1 MDKKPAKDQKKKR
14 TPRKITPRYLENA
27 ALYYLQRYASS
38 AGNLRRVLT
47 RKVDRSCQFHGTPAD
62 EFYPVIDALVAR
74 YEKSGLLNDTLYA
87 EGRTASL
94 RRQGKSRQAIAAN
107 LKVKGL
113 APDIIQQ
120 ALESVDGDRADT
132 TLPAELAAALKL
144 ARKRKIG
151 RFNPKPE
158 SDPLLRRKQ
167 QMREMGIMARGGFS
181 YDIARQAL
189 DFSADDIDGGFDEI
203 T

>member
-132 TLPAELAAALKL
+132 TLSAELAAALKL

-189 DFSADDIDGGFDEI
+189 DFNADDVDGGFDEI

>member
-47 RKVDRSCQFHGTPAD
+47 RKVDRSCQFHGMPAD

-132 TLPAELAAALKL
+132 ALPAELAAALKL

>member
-132 TLPAELAAALKL
+132 ALPAELAAALKL

>member
-47 RKVDRSCQFHGTPAD
+47 RKVDRSCQFHGTPPD

-120 ALESVDGDRADT
+120 ALDSVDGDRADT

-189 DFSADDIDGGFDEI
+189 DFNADDVDGGFDDF

>member
-47 RKVDRSCQFHGTPAD
+47 RKVDRSCQFHGMPAD

-94 RRQGKSRQAIAAN
+94 RR
-107 LKVKGL
+107 
-113 APDIIQQ
+113 
-120 ALESVDGDRADT
+120 
-132 TLPAELAAALKL
+132 
-144 ARKRKIG
+144 
-151 RFNPKPE
+151 
-158 SDPLLRRKQ
+158 
-167 QMREMGIMARGGFS
+167 
-181 YDIARQAL
+181 
-189 DFSADDIDGGFDEI
+189 
-203 T
+203 

>member
-189 DFSADDIDGGFDEI
+189 DFNADDVDGGFDEI

>member
-132 TLPAELAAALKL
+132 ALPAELAAALKL

-151 RFNPKPE
+151 RFNPTPE

>member
-47 RKVDRSCQFHGTPAD
+47 RKVDRSCQFHGMPAD

>member
-74 YEKSGLLNDTLYA
+74 YEKNGLLNDTLYA

-132 TLPAELAAALKL
+132 ALPAELAAALKL

-158 SDPLLRRKQ
+158 TDPLLRRKQ

-189 DFSADDIDGGFDEI
+189 DFNADDVDGGFDEI

>member
-14 TPRKITPRYLENA
+14 SPRKITPRYLENA

-189 DFSADDIDGGFDEI
+189 DFNADDVDGGFDEI

>member
-1 MDKKPAKDQKKKR
+1 MIDLGGVFLAAQIVPDLLGQVRGVADRPALGQVGPCRMRLAQEDLAFLAVGIQAAVLAPHR
-14 TPRKITPRYLENA
+14 HAAGGGGAQHPHAQNPYRELLTPSERP
-27 ALYYLQRYASS
+27 
-38 AGNLRRVLT
+38 
-47 RKVDRSCQFHGTPAD
+47 
-62 EFYPVIDALVAR
+62 YPVTDPAR
-74 YEKSGLLNDTLYA
+74 
-87 EGRTASL
+87 
-94 RRQGKSRQAIAAN
+94 
-107 LKVKGL
+107 V
-113 APDIIQQ
+113 
-120 ALESVDGDRADT
+120 
-132 TLPAELAAALKL
+132 PAELAAALKL

-189 DFSADDIDGGFDEI
+189 DFNAYDVDGSFDEI

>member
-132 TLPAELAAALKL
+132 ALPAELAAALKL

-158 SDPLLRRKQ
+158 SDLLLRRKQ

-189 DFSADDIDGGFDEI
+189 DFNADDVDGGFDEI

>member
-113 APDIIQQ
+113 TPEIIQQ

-189 DFSADDIDGGFDEI
+189 DFNADDVDGGFDEI

>member
-47 RKVDRSCQFHGTPAD
+47 RKVDRSCLFHGTAAD
-62 EFYPVIDALVAR
+62 EFYPVIDDLVAR

-94 RRQGKSRQAIAAN
+94 RRQGKSRQAISAN
-107 LKVKGL
+107 LKSKGL
-113 APDIIQQ
+113 AQDTIQK
-120 ALESVDGDRADT
+120 ALESVDGERAADD
-132 TLPAELAAALKL
+132 LPAELAAALKL

-151 RFNPKPE
+151 RFNQKPE

-167 QMREMGIMARGGFS
+167 QAREMGIMARGGFS

-189 DFSADDIDGGFDEI
+189 DFAADDEDGGFDDF

>member
-132 TLPAELAAALKL
+132 TLSAELAAALKL

-167 QMREMGIMARGGFS
+167 QMREMGIMARSGFS

-189 DFSADDIDGGFDEI
+189 DFNADDVDGGFDEI

>member
-47 RKVDRSCQFHGTPAD
+47 RKVDRSCQFHGMPAD

-132 TLPAELAAALKL
+132 ALPAELAAALKL

-189 DFSADDIDGGFDEI
+189 DFNADDVDGGFDEI